1 MWLMLRCYVET
12 LELETER
19 KSAHCYLRSLEMAVS
34 RDKHICRHERGD
46 DRLDIGRER
55 GKIRL
60 TSIETRRQCSRDPW
74 RLAHWKSFLNIR
86 QTSSILCHPASLYR
100 GQGYQCRRRYIGSL
114 SSSLTLRGSSHL
126 VGPH

>member
-60 TSIETRRQCSRDPW
+60 TSIETRRQCSRDLW
-74 RLAHWKSFLNIR
+74 
-86 QTSSILCHPASLYR
+86 
-100 GQGYQCRRRYIGSL
+100 
-114 SSSLTLRGSSHL
+114 
-126 VGPH
+126 